1 MEFPIKDELELDKD
15 IDPGMSRRQMLLA
28 NADASTLDA
37 VVVGAGLARL
47 VRKSSLGTAF
57 LGDGE

>member
-1 MEFPIKDELELDKD
+1 MKDKLESDRD
-15 IDPGMSRRQMLLA
+15 IDPGTSRRQMLLA
-28 NADASTLDA
+28 SADASTLDA

-57 LGDGE
+57 SGDGE